1 MKTTQ
6 PARRQF
12 LSQVG
17 GVAGLAWLNAQWPA
31 ITAAAQHAHEAVK
44 SKGAVTFRVLT
55 PAQAKEV
62 EAIAARIIPTDED
75 PGATEA
81 GVVYFIDLALK
92 TFASGDRPAY
102 EAGVKSVTQLTGQ
115 MFPGTA
121 RFSAATAEQQ
131 DKVLAELSKDMNNSA
146 RRRQLVPSGNA
157 GDFFALIWGHTMM
170 GFLADPEAGGNRDYA
185 GWKLIGRDPGH
196 TFSSPFGEYDK
207 NYPGWQAEGAAETE
221 KK

>member
-1 MKTTQ
+1 MKPTQ

-12 LSQVG
+12 LWQVG
-17 GVAGLAWLNAQWPA
+17 GVAGLVWLNAQWPA
-31 ITAAAQHAHEAVK
+31 ITTAAQHAHDAVK
-44 SKGAVTFRVLT
+44 SKDNVAFSVLT

-92 TFASGDRPAY
+92 TFASGDLAAY
-102 EAGVKSVTQLTGQ
+102 EAGVKSVNQLTSE
-115 MFPGTA
+115 MFPGTT
-121 RFSAATAEQQ
+121 RFSSATVEQQ
-131 DKVLAELSKDMNNSA
+131 DKVLAEFSKDTNKSA
-146 RRRQLVPSGNA
+146 RRRQLLPTA
-157 GDFFALIWGHTMM
+157 GEVDFFAVISGHTMM
-170 GFLADPEAGGNRDYA
+170 GFLADPEAGGNRDYV

-196 TFSSPFGEYDK
+196 TFSPPFGEYDK
-207 NYPGWQAEGAAETE
+207 NYPGWQAEGAAETG